1 MWAFVRDTR
10 MNPEEVLYIN
20 QSRGSNIF
28 PVGRLSLR
36 IEIVSTYRMSSRLAF
51 YLNVIAPDRRAAD

>member
-1 MWAFVRDTR
+1 M
-10 MNPEEVLYIN
+10 LYIN
-20 QSRGSNIF
+20 QSRGIDIF

-51 YLNVIAPDRRAAD
+51 YPNVIAPDQRTAG

>member
-10 MNPEEVLYIN
+10 MSPEKVLYIN
-20 QSRGSNIF
+20 QSRGIDIF
-28 PVGRLSLR
+28 PLRRLSLR

-51 YLNVIAPDRRAAD
+51 YPNVIAPDQRTAG